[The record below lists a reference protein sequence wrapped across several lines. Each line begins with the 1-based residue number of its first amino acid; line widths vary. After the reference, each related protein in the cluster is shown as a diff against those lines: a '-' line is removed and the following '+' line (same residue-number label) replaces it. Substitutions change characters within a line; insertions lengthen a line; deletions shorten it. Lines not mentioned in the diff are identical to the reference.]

1 MIRFLADTWRDA
13 LLRPVAMA
21 APNSAVYIEI
31 AAPDFRFVM
40 AIGLAVLALISVRKA
55 KVRPSSWLP
64 TFALFALVFLSF
76 IPWMRTTGNGRYFM
90 PYLILIGPL
99 CVGLIH
105 LLQNTPNMKAF
116 LVAAAMGIQGV
127 ALYQNTPW
135 KPMDGW
141 AWHSW
146 NEPPYFSLDLPKD
159 GLDPDT
165 TYVTISFPTYSLVA
179 PLFPASSRW
188 INIVSYGRP
197 ESDEPSP
204 LYTPVKKALLESK
217 SLKLF
222 MSSAPRSMIG
232 SSVQPDQTAINTING
247 YLEPHDLRLM
257 TPTDCQLAKSK
268 SMAQRA
274 FFYVED
280 TPAEKARIRDLSG
293 FWICSIEHA
302 IFPKKPNTISA
313 EELRAKALFEKMEKL
328 CPRFFNHGQKLVNR
342 HPSGFQRRYSD
353 SDSFM
358 IATADGHL
366 YFKYYRTLNPQ
377 LIGKAEDVLSPG
389 FSFDCTKFKGRAGLP
404 WEREI

>member
-21 APNSAVYIEI
+21 APNSSVYIES
-31 AAPDFRFVM
+31 AAPDFRFVL
-40 AIGLAVLALISVRKA
+40 ALGLAVLALVSLRRTGSQP
-55 KVRPSSWLP
+55 KVWRPTL
-64 TFALFALVFLSF
+64 ALFALVFMSF
-76 IPWMRTTGNGRYFM
+76 IPWMLTTGNGRYFM

-105 LLQNTPNMKAF
+105 LLQNTANMKAF
-116 LVAAAMGIQGV
+116 LVIAVLSIQGV

-135 KPMDGW
+135 RPMDGW
-141 AWHSW
+141 EWIPWKEA
-146 NEPPYFSLDLPKD
+146 PYFSLDLPKE

-165 TYVTISFPTYSLVA
+165 TYVTIAVPTFSLAA

-188 INIVSYGRP
+188 INIVSYGSS
-197 ESDEPSP
+197 ESEKQSP
-204 LYTPVKKALLESK
+204 LYSPVKKALQESK

-222 MSSAPRSMIG
+222 VSSAPRSMTEG
-232 SSVQPDQTAINTING
+232 STQPDQPAINTING
-247 YLEPHDLRLM
+247 HLEPYDLRLT
-257 TPTDCQLAKSK
+257 TPSDCHLVKSK
-268 SMAQRA
+268 SMAHKA
-274 FFYVED
+274 FFYAED

-293 FWICSIEHA
+293 FWICSIEHV
-302 IFPKKPNTISA
+302 IFPKKPNTFTA
-313 EELRAKALFEKMEKL
+313 EELSAKSLFEKMEKL
-328 CPRFFNHGQKLVNR
+328 CPRFFSPGQELVNP
-342 HPSGFQRRYSD
+342 HPAGFQRRYPG
-353 SDSFM
+353 SDSFL